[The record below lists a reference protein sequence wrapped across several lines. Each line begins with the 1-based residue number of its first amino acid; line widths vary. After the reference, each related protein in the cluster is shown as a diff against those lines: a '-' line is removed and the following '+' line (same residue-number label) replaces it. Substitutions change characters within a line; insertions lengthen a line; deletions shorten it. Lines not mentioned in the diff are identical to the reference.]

1 MPGSRTPSWPEVA
14 AALAERLPVNSL
26 DAAVRA
32 FVAPGQ
38 PAGRGRWVLACSGG
52 ADSVA
57 LVLTV
62 GAHWPRKRDQLVL
75 AHFDHR
81 LRGRASTAD
90 ARFCA
95 RLADGLGLRF
105 ESARWEARPTRP
117 SEAQARAARQT
128 FLAEVCRRHRARVI
142 WTGHQQDDIAET
154 LLMRLARGSGT
165 EGLAAP
171 RPVQMGAD
179 GRWRLR
185 PLLGWSRTALREELQ
200 AAGGRWREDESNA
213 ADTFLRNRMRAD
225 VLPAWA
231 AAAGERDVV
240 AGAALSRARLEED
253 AVALDAWVDE
263 LAPIDDEGVLCLER
277 LGGKPVAVWRRA
289 LHRWLALQDD
299 PGDLSRAGF
308 EDLLAKAM
316 AGRTQRFSLGRGGF
330 VRIRRGKL
338 YFQKLSA

>member
-1 MPGSRTPSWPEVA
+1 
-14 AALAERLPVNSL
+14 
-26 DAAVRA
+26 
-32 FVAPGQ
+32 
-38 PAGRGRWVLACSGG
+38 
-52 ADSVA
+52 
-57 LVLTV
+57 
-62 GAHWPRKRDQLVL
+62 
-75 AHFDHR
+75 
-81 LRGRASTAD
+81 
-90 ARFCA
+90 
-95 RLADGLGLRF
+95 
-105 ESARWEARPTRP
+105 
-117 SEAQARAARQT
+117 
-128 FLAEVCRRHRARVI
+128 
-142 WTGHQQDDIAET
+142 
-154 LLMRLARGSGT
+154 MRLARGSGT